1 MSERAEPPVRI
12 VRGAPDG
19 AELAAV
25 LLALLTATERV
36 DGAEEETAAPAPAA
50 WGPAP
55 GWRPPG
61 AWTAGPVRRA
71 AGPARAAR
79 TGGRAARPHRKDTD
93 RR

>member
-1 MSERAEPPVRI
+1 MTERAEPPVRI

-25 LLALLTATERV
+25 LLALLTANGHTE
-36 DGAEEETAAPAPAA
+36 GAEEETATPARAA
-50 WGPAP
+50 WGPAH

-61 AWTAGPVRRA
+61 AWTTGPATRTAGPVRA
-71 AGPARAAR
+71 TR